1 LFLEA
6 PFVHLQT
13 YWIGSN
19 VVFSLVVFIMFK
31 IMFCST
37 QQNFSNS
44 WKIHPGVH
52 QSCQR
57 GRRANWKCPTWT
69 TVFVRCSWNNL
80 ESVLLLASSVFC
92 LVSVWLLASSVWIL
106 AFIVFWLFDV
116 WTKSSYPVVHK
127 HLKLI
132 SSGVLFRFQR
142 LRLKT
147 V

>member
-1 LFLEA
+1 MFLGA

-57 GRRANWKCPTWT
+57 GRRANWKCPTWDHSFC
-69 TVFVRCSWNNL
+69 TVQLKQSG
-80 ESVLLLASSVFC
+80 
-92 LVSVWLLASSVWIL
+92 VSFIAGFFSILSCFSLIAGFFSLDTGFYSIL
-106 AFIVFWLFDV
+106 AFRFSLDTGFYSILAFRCLDKVFL
-116 WTKSSYPVVHK
+116 SSSP
-127 HLKLI
+127 
-132 SSGVLFRFQR
+132 
-142 LRLKT
+142 
-147 V
+147 